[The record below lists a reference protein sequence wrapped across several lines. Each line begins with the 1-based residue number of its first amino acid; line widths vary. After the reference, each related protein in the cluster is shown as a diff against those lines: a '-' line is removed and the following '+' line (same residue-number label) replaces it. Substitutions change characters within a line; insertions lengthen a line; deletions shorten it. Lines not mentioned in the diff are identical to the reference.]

1 MVCVLLLLLLLLL
14 RNFVR
19 FWTMFPIPW
28 KVDILTLWLHKLL
41 FFYLSITAT
50 TLHRIFVYPFTEI
63 SWNWFP
69 IFTPF
74 LDKILSFY
82 FIYFCNLSPCKVD
95 LDHQTTVHFWAPGHR
110 EFDKPNLVLIH
121 GYGANAKWQ
130 FVFQVGPLS
139 RFFNL
144 YVPDLLFFGESTTKS
159 PDRTDAFQAKCLS
172 DGMKR
177 LGVERYS
184 LYAIS
189 YGGYVGYRMAAEM
202 SPQIIDK
209 VIIMSSGVGCCEDQK
224 EQQIKKM
231 GGNVLDLLLPQKPE
245 DLRQL
250 VNISF
255 CKYYN
260 FLKWVPDVF
269 LQDFIHVS

>member
-1 MVCVLLLLLLLLL
+1 MVCVLLLL

-28 KVDILTLWLHKLL
+28 KVDILTLCLHKLL